1 MIDCAA
7 TKTKVLGFYALHPR
21 AKLPMK
27 QTHGAACFDI
37 HACCDDLITLNPGER
52 ALIPTGLIFDIP
64 EDHSVR
70 IHTRSSWAAI
80 KGIGLSVSQGII
92 DSDYVE
98 EVFVPMVN
106 NTDKLFHIRSGE
118 RIAQIELVKTIPT
131 INTWIEDRPTK
142 RGNRDGGFGS
152 TDSMKGSE

>member
-27 QTHGAACFDI
+27 QTQGAACFDI
-37 HACCDDLITLNPGER
+37 HACCDDQ
-52 ALIPTGLIFDIP
+52 
-64 EDHSVR
+64 
-70 IHTRSSWAAI
+70 I

-106 NTDKLFHIRSGE
+106 NTNKLFHIRSGE

-131 INTWIEDRPTK
+131 INTWIEERPAQKT
-142 RGNRDGGFGS
+142 NRNGGFGS
-152 TDSMKGSE
+152 TGVE

>member
-1 MIDCAA
+1 MMTAANDALRFYKTDPSVKDPFFA
-7 TKTKVLGFYALHPR
+7 TKGS
-21 AKLPMK
+21 
-27 QTHGAACFDI
+27 ACFDI

-106 NTDKLFHIRSGE
+106 NTEKYFHIYPGARV
-118 RIAQIELVKTIPT
+118 AQLELVREIVTEIYETEKRPEQKT
-131 INTWIEDRPTK
+131 D
-142 RGNRDGGFGS
+142 RDGGFGS
-152 TDSMKGSE
+152 TGVK

>member
-27 QTHGAACFDI
+27 QTQGAACFSI
-37 HACCDDLITLNPGER
+37 HACCDDQITLNPGER

-64 EDHSVR
+64 ENHSVR
-70 IHTRSSWAAI
+70 IHTRSSWAAV

-106 NTDKLFHIRSGE
+106 NNNKLFHIRSGE

-131 INTWIEDRPTK
+131 INTWIEERPAQKT
-142 RGNRDGGFGS
+142 NRNGGFGS
-152 TDSMKGSE
+152 TGVE